1 MKKRSG
7 HEDELEK
14 GPSLDRATEVKL
26 LKLEEE
32 DEPDDPNVA
41 LLETLEAK
49 GFVSMDA
56 FRNFLHR
63 GASIH
68 CCDQVGIL
76 LFFFFV
82 FVSCFS
88 PHFETIGR
96 VESVAL
102 CCCQRSHRNFGVFTG
117 CGS

>member
-1 MKKRSG
+1 MKKRG
-7 HEDELEK
+7 GQEDELEK

-41 LLETLEAK
+41 LVEALEVK

-68 CCDQVGIL
+68 CCDQVGIFVVFLFPVSL
-76 LFFFFV
+76 L
-82 FVSCFS
+82 
-88 PHFETIGR
+88 TLR
-96 VESVAL
+96 
-102 CCCQRSHRNFGVFTG
+102 R
-117 CGS
+117 